1 MLQDVFLTF
10 IPRLTQLAF
19 GHSLTI
25 VKSQKVKQFMHN
37 DIRVLDLRDRQIT
50 RELVATELPRASLDV
65 SQAAESIK
73 PLLADIQRDGANA
86 LVRVAEAIDG
96 IDIEPI
102 KVSAH
107 ELAQALENLDSELRI
122 SIEIA
127 IDRVKRVSQANM
139 PSNTSVCLAEGA
151 TVSQRWQAVESVGL
165 YVPGGK
171 AVYPSSV
178 VMNVVPAQVAGVK
191 QISIATPGQKAFG
204 GRPNPTVLATAALLG
219 VEDVYVI
226 GGPAAVA
233 AFAYGVPE
241 IGLEPVEL
249 VTGPGNV
256 YVAAAK
262 RLLQGRIAIDSE
274 AGPTEILI
282 LADKSANPRYVAAD
296 LLSQAEHD
304 ELAAAVLVTDSE
316 VLIAQVLQEVG
327 SQLTT
332 TENQERAAA
341 ALKAQQ
347 SALVL
352 VSGIEQGIAI
362 ANHYATEHLSIQTA
376 DPKAVSEEIS
386 NAGAIFLGAFSP
398 VSLGDYLAGSNHVL
412 PTGGQARFSS
422 GLGVHTFLRAQQLID
437 YSASALSEVAN
448 NVVAIASREGL
459 PAHGDAI
466 KVRF

>member
-1 MLQDVFLTF
+1 
-10 IPRLTQLAF
+10 
-19 GHSLTI
+19 
-25 VKSQKVKQFMHN
+25 
-37 DIRVLDLRDRQIT
+37 
-50 RELVATELPRASLDV
+50 
-65 SQAAESIK
+65 
-73 PLLADIQRDGANA
+73 
-86 LVRVAEAIDG
+86 
-96 IDIEPI
+96 
-102 KVSAH
+102 
-107 ELAQALENLDSELRI
+107 LAQALEGLDSELRT
-122 SIEIA
+122 SIEVA
-127 IDRVKRVSQANM
+127 IDRVRRVSQANM
-139 PSNTSVCLAEGA
+139 PSNTSVSLAEGA
-151 TVSQRWQAVESVGL
+151 TVSQRWQPVESVGL

-191 QISIATPGQKAFG
+191 QISIATPGQKAFD

-219 VEDVYVI
+219 VQDVYVI

-233 AFAYGVPE
+233 AFAFGVSE

-262 RLLQGRIAIDSE
+262 RLLHGKIAIDSE

-282 LADKSANPRYVAAD
+282 LADSQANPRFVAAD

-316 VLIAQVLQEVG
+316 ELIAQVLQEVS
-327 SQLTT
+327 SQLAD

-352 VSGIEQGIAI
+352 VSSMEQGIAI
-362 ANHYATEHLSIQTA
+362 ANYYATEHLSIQTGA
-376 DPKAVSEEIS
+376 PKAVAEQIT
-386 NAGAIFLGAFSP
+386 NAGALFVGAFSP

-437 YSASALSEVAN
+437 YSQSALSEVAN
-448 NVVAIASREGL
+448 NVVAIANQEGL
-459 PAHGDAI
+459 SAHGDAI